1 MKENEDNDNNNKKK
15 DIKNLMKYFNYNV
28 KRDSLS
34 KIDNITNIIN
44 KKKINLS
51 SIYKEYINEKQMK
64 KNENEII
71 YLIEDDNYYSDI
83 INKNLNELK
92 NNTISFLN
100 DIKDK
105 INNNYKSFSENI
117 NIWLKKRDKKLSK
130 IISDSTNLKIYI
142 NYMKEN
148 IFDRIKKIFDI
159 HNYIF
164 NSLKDQFS
172 LLSIFLEE
180 NNLIK
185 YNCPLEEFILKNS
198 NFILN
203 SWLLSKIN
211 MESLC
216 LSKFLDNK
224 DLADLFQNYY
234 SKKKEDIF
242 FKSIYLKNENK
253 RNYVYE
259 PNISK
264 YNVFKI
270 NKLKLKTMSGD
281 NINKIYK
288 KISAGEKNFDNNK
301 IKIISLSNL
310 DLFGSSIEGLSKLN
324 FPILEKIKIKNCII
338 PYHYHY
344 LFKTIISK
352 TDNLK
357 SIKIEKVKLTD
368 KSFSD
373 FISFLSKN
381 NSMLDKIEYLS
392 FKDNNL
398 NSINFDHLTTNK
410 LVFKNVEIID
420 LSNNNI
426 YNFPV
431 NNFKLFPKLLILDI
445 CNNNI
450 NNNLLFEGVNESKKQ
465 NKINFIVLMCK
476 NIFLY
481 NINHNNKR
489 YIQYLNENLINY
501 NYKIKSINLSLL
513 YNKDNREEIS
523 NLLFSPMIKL
533 SLIKL
538 DLSYCGL
545 NDNCLSSFLK
555 NNFDLISLK
564 TLNISNNFLTIKF
577 FSLLTNEGENLLL
590 EKINNI
596 DISFNKVKYQSN
608 NDLLRLNKFIDRHSY
623 LKKIKLNNNEFI
635 NIFKKS
641 EKVEEYK
648 KELDKIINLCKN
660 RNIKFY
666 MQTELFN
673 YIDKDIFKDLFIF
686 KDKYY

>member
-1 MKENEDNDNNNKKK
+1 
-15 DIKNLMKYFNYNV
+15 
-28 KRDSLS
+28 
-34 KIDNITNIIN
+34 
-44 KKKINLS
+44 
-51 SIYKEYINEKQMK
+51 
-64 KNENEII
+64 
-71 YLIEDDNYYSDI
+71 
-83 INKNLNELK
+83 
-92 NNTISFLN
+92 
-100 DIKDK
+100 
-105 INNNYKSFSENI
+105 
-117 NIWLKKRDKKLSK
+117 
-130 IISDSTNLKIYI
+130 
-142 NYMKEN
+142 
-148 IFDRIKKIFDI
+148 
-159 HNYIF
+159 
-164 NSLKDQFS
+164 
-172 LLSIFLEE
+172 
-180 NNLIK
+180 
-185 YNCPLEEFILKNS
+185 
-198 NFILN
+198 
-203 SWLLSKIN
+203 
-211 MESLC
+211 
-216 LSKFLDNK
+216 
-224 DLADLFQNYY
+224 
-234 SKKKEDIF
+234 
-242 FKSIYLKNENK
+242 
-253 RNYVYE
+253 
-259 PNISK
+259 
-264 YNVFKI
+264 
-270 NKLKLKTMSGD
+270 
-281 NINKIYK
+281 
-288 KISAGEKNFDNNK
+288 
-301 IKIISLSNL
+301 
-310 DLFGSSIEGLSKLN
+310 
-324 FPILEKIKIKNCII
+324 
-338 PYHYHY
+338 
-344 LFKTIISK
+344 
-352 TDNLK
+352 
-357 SIKIEKVKLTD
+357 
-368 KSFSD
+368 
-373 FISFLSKN
+373 
-381 NSMLDKIEYLS
+381 MLDKIEYLS

-398 NSINFDHLTTNK
+398 NSINFDHLATNK

-420 LSNNNI
+420 FSNNNI
-426 YNFPV
+426 YNFHA
-431 NNFKLFPKLLILDI
+431 NYFKLFPKLLILDI
-445 CNNNI
+445 SKNNI
-450 NNNLLFEGVNESKKQ
+450 NNNLLFEGVNESKRQ

-590 EKINNI
+590 EKIKNI

-666 MQTELFN
+666 IQTELFTH
-673 YIDKDIFKDLFIF
+673 IDKDIFKDLFIF